1 MHGEDACICSAGKL
15 KMRKLPPGSCTSSH
29 SMYNKASLLASKVY
43 LYNKKQTMLLHI
55 HRAFEISTLCL
66 QILYKDN
73 SRVEVDS
80 QTVAILYRLMIRSA
94 IHRGLHLQLCR

>member
-15 KMRKLPPGSCTSSH
+15 KMRKLPPGSVTSTH

-43 LYNKKQTMLLHI
+43 LYNEKQTVLLHR
-55 HRAFEISTLCL
+55 HRSFEISTLCL

-73 SRVEVDS
+73 SRVEVDC
-80 QTVAILYRLMIRSA
+80 QTIAIFYGLIIMSA
-94 IHRGLHLQLCR
+94 IHRGLHH